1 MSLPDSTL
9 GNAAIGRLLIACALI
24 GVAMP
29 AAADTWI
36 WVDED
41 GVTHLTDDPDAV
53 PAAHRETEADQID
66 TLRGLWKDE
75 VLGPETRTPPGASGG
90 EGDRY
95 LRLLGGA
102 VDDLRRGETARAAA
116 TLRSVRRMWPAR
128 AEAYWY
134 LALLDRRRGRYEGAS
149 EHLMQFRERAGEDL
163 AAWRKKA
170 ERLGRELNDERRLVE
185 PDSARG
191 PLRFT
196 RVKTR
201 NFRLDLDSELGR
213 ADRDYADTVLGFLEE
228 AREEVSD
235 RVGVTP
241 LEPLGV
247 VLYGK
252 AAYLQAHRHRFSFQ
266 TVGFFDGRIH
276 VTSPAHPSESMRSL
290 LYHEYTHAVFREQTG
305 GDRPYWLNEG
315 LAERME
321 RRSRNLEASTRS
333 ERISLRTRIEAGN
346 WIALRQI
353 APSFSGLTDEDA
365 RAAYLESVVATA
377 YIEAHTTKAQ
387 RARML
392 GRIGE
397 GYSIDQ
403 ALHEALGM
411 DTDDL
416 DAAVQRSILEEFP
429 AIES

>member
-1 MSLPDSTL
+1 
-9 GNAAIGRLLIACALI
+9 
-24 GVAMP
+24 
-29 AAADTWI
+29 
-36 WVDED
+36 
-41 GVTHLTDDPDAV
+41 
-53 PAAHRETEADQID
+53 
-66 TLRGLWKDE
+66 
-75 VLGPETRTPPGASGG
+75 
-90 EGDRY
+90 
-95 LRLLGGA
+95 
-102 VDDLRRGETARAAA
+102 TARAAA